1 MSVVFTSVLFN
12 DAFHALPDIQQ
23 AKLSAQ
29 RVSKLL
35 TQLPSIDAM
44 SNNGTTL
51 VSITCTQSQ
60 CVHIVNIGEY

>member
-29 RVSKLL
+29 RVSRLL
-35 TQLPSIDAM
+35 AQLPTIDAL

-51 VSITCTQSQ
+51 VRM
-60 CVHIVNIGEY
+60 NWL